1 MTTYNT
7 GNPVPSSDARDRYDN
22 SQTLDEV
29 VNGDSASYTTRTGK
43 QVISLGGMNSRFNNA
58 QEGRAQEFTEAQAER
73 HEEFDA
79 DQALRESAF
88 EQFMNASGWS
98 SLGDYAAGISIVSHS
113 QTVDY
118 LGQPYALKASV
129 PASLNSPYVTAGDWS
144 TESVNFKLVGDNSLR
159 QDLGGP
165 DGAKLIGNGLRSVYD
180 SIRDL
185 GLNVKDAP
193 FNAVMDGISDDGP
206 AFKMLFDYLKLNGGW
221 GYVPHGTLYLKT
233 YRPYAN
239 MADGD
244 WLHGIRIFFDDVTI
258 KYGNISPV
266 LNAGGTAVIT
276 REPDLFSLLGDK
288 VNLVPHPRCYF
299 PGKVTSDYSEQVW
312 RGGASAAT
320 PALTDIKPLSNG
332 VRMFIS
338 DYGYG
343 VELGDWHGNEIY
355 GNGICLF
362 RSAFNKLGRITAK
375 NVSAG
380 NIGLADSNGAF
391 IIMLAGG
398 QVGTHIQS
406 AYAINE
412 RVYLTDTVG
421 GFTDRSAKNTP
432 CGYIGICAEY
442 AIDSDGIVAPGT
454 ELWYPTSGPRSE
466 SFNCTVDASFM
477 YGYFMGYK
485 SETVSPII
493 ITGSSAVACWMPF
506 VTSGSVG
513 VTRDCY
519 ADRAHLDDLVNPMTG
534 YRYVQGMYS
543 ALDYTNNPVKSGG
556 ILFEGCRTKG
566 KSIPVFST
574 NCHYS
579 KFLNQQT
586 LLACTGGTI
595 PPIAVGRSG
604 FLCKGTKV
612 SGTVVI
618 TGAAIASVGA
628 IGAFDGLEFDL
639 DIVNETT
646 ARYLFRLEGSPGSSN
661 ETIGRI
667 KTTGL
672 VCVAS
677 VGSQRSVNLKH
688 TAYLEDAALA
698 FSGTG
703 DSERFLFISGGSGG
717 TIESNIVCHANA
729 VSGPRGLGY
738 VNGSGVTMD
747 ISATLPD
754 VVGSVT
760 AIISMQGVGNTVR
773 RIKRI
778 GAAGLPL
785 IALVGA
791 VPYLQVQQ
799 AVGAD
804 GPLFAGNA
812 PGGPLEVSR
821 LECLTLSATGT
832 NDPNA
837 LANLSQTV
845 PYIAGATF
853 KHLRPVLGA
862 SAGPECMVSGRKATA
877 WAATTA
883 IALGNTRAA
892 GGNVYTCTVAG
903 TTGTVAPSHTSGSA
917 TDGTVT
923 WAYLAPEAKFA
934 AMANLGATYL

>member
-1 MTTYNT
+1 MEIKNYFAQDAQGNIMPSANCYLYLPGTTTLAT
-7 GNPVPSSDARDRYDN
+7 GLVDGSGTPISNPFLASSVGQVEFGAPNGVYDLRVALGARDWTIKVQCADIV
-22 SQTLDEV
+22 QAMDV
-29 VNGDSASYTTRTGK
+29 MDSILGSHAENPTTR
-43 QVISLGGMNSRFNNA
+43 NN
-58 QEGRAQEFTEAQAER
+58 
-73 HEEFDA
+73 
-79 DQALRESAF
+79 
-88 EQFMNASGWS
+88 
-98 SLGDYAAGISIVSHS
+98 
-113 QTVDY
+113 
-118 LGQPYALKASV
+118 GQPLEPGDETWNSTDKQPYWWNSTAWVA
-129 PASLNSPYVTAGDWS
+129 LNSSAQQL
-144 TESVNFKLVGDNSLR
+144 EERFA
-159 QDLGGP
+159 GP
-165 DGAKLIGNGLRSVYD
+165 DGSKIIGDGQRTVYD
-180 SIRDL
+180 AIRDR
-185 GLNVKDAP
+185 GINVKDAP
-193 FNAVMDGISDDGP
+193 FNAVMDGVTDDGP
-206 AFKMLFDYLKLNGGW
+206 AFKLFFDYLKLNGGQ
-221 GYVPHGTLYLKT
+221 GYVPFGTLYSET

-244 WLHGIRIFFDDVTI
+244 WLHGFTIYFDNVTL
-258 KYGNISPV
+258 KFGNISPV
-266 LNAGGTAVIT
+266 LNAGGTAVVT

-288 VNLVPHPRCYF
+288 ANRIPHPRCYF
-299 PGKVTSDYSEQVW
+299 PGKLTIDYSEQVW

-355 GNGICLF
+355 GNGVCLF
-362 RSAFNKLGRITAK
+362 RSAFNKLGRITGK

-391 IIMLAGG
+391 IIMLSGA

-406 AYAINE
+406 AYAVNE
-412 RVYLTDTVG
+412 RVYLTDTIG

-442 AIDSDGIVAPGT
+442 SIDADGIVAPGT

-466 SFNCTVDASFM
+466 SFNCTVDACFM

-485 SETVSPII
+485 SETVSPMI
-493 ITGSSAVACWMPF
+493 ITGSAAVACWMPF

-543 ALDYTNNPVKSGG
+543 ALDYTNLPVKSGG
-556 ILFEGCRTKG
+556 ILFDGCRTKG

-574 NCHYS
+574 NCHYA

-595 PPIAVGRSG
+595 PSIAVGRAG

-618 TGAAIASVGA
+618 TGTAIASVGA

-646 ARYLFRLEGSPGSSN
+646 ARYLFRLEGSPGASN
-661 ETIGRI
+661 ETNGRI

-672 VCVAS
+672 VCVATVS
-677 VGSQRSVNLKH
+677 SQRAVNLKH
-688 TAYLEDAALA
+688 SAYLDDPTLA

-703 DSERFLFISGGSGG
+703 DSERFLFISGTAGG
-717 TIESNIVCHANA
+717 AIESNIVCHADA

-738 VNGSGVTMD
+738 INGTGITLDVV
-747 ISATLPD
+747 ATLPD
-754 VVGSVT
+754 TAGSVT
-760 AIISMQGVGNTVR
+760 AVVSMQGAGNTVR
-773 RIKRI
+773 KIKRI

-799 AVGAD
+799 ALGRD

-812 PGGPLEVSR
+812 PSGPLDISR
-821 LECLTLSATGT
+821 LDCSALSATGT
-832 NDPNA
+832 NEPNSR
-837 LANLSQTV
+837 ANLSQTV
-845 PYIAGATF
+845 PYVAGAAF
-853 KHLRPVLGA
+853 RHLRPVLGA
-862 SAGPECMVSGRKATA
+862 SAGPECIVSGWLATA
-877 WAATTA
+877 WAATSSVSV
-883 IALGNTRAA
+883 GNTRAA
-892 GGNVYTCTVAG
+892 SGNVYTCTVAG

-923 WAYLAPEAKFA
+923 WTYLAPEAKFA
-934 AMANLGATYL
+934 AMANLGSAYI